1 MSQTTSTTIQLE
13 PVAILPCQVGDALF
27 QLGAGLQPEKRLQ
40 LAVLVDAITM
50 FRRCAAAQTARAR
63 RLYAE
68 ADAWFASDAADDP
81 FTFVTICDSLG
92 IDASYIR
99 RGVEQWSAN
108 TPNPGAPDWSL
119 RRTISGTR
127 HQVVAPRVRRVA

>member
-1 MSQTTSTTIQLE
+1 MSQTTTIELE
-13 PVAILPCQVGDALF
+13 PVAILPCQVSDGLF

-40 LAVLVDAITM
+40 LAVLVDAITT
-50 FRRCAAAQTARAR
+50 FRRCVAAQTARAR
-63 RLYAE
+63 RLFTE
-68 ADAWFASDAADDP
+68 ADAWFASADADDP

-92 IDASYIR
+92 IDADYIR
-99 RGVEQWSAN
+99 RGVAQWRDSAA
-108 TPNPGAPDWSL
+108 NPGAPDWSL